1 MSRTLRRYEK
11 KIKGAGTQMI
21 GFIRGILAEKGN
33 GYIIVDVGG
42 VGYEIYVPANSGSY
56 MAAEGSEVMIY
67 TAMMVREDDMSLYG
81 FSRKG
86 ELEAFKKL
94 ITVSGVGAKAA
105 ISILSAFTLEQLQQA
120 IVFEDAKTLTKANGI
135 GKKTAERIV
144 LELKD
149 KFSVEGQADMPQDSQ
164 ELMTDAS
171 GAASGRAE
179 AVNALIALGYSRGE
193 ATSALASVAENDL
206 SAEEYIRLAL
216 KKLF

>member
-1 MSRTLRRYEK
+1 
-11 KIKGAGTQMI
+11 MI
-21 GFIRGILAEKGN
+21 GFIRGILAEKSN

-42 VGYEIYVPANSGSY
+42 IGYEIFVPANSGAY
-56 MAAEGSEVMIY
+56 MAAEGSEIMVYTSMI
-67 TAMMVREDDMSLYG
+67 VREDDVSLYG

-86 ELEAFKKL
+86 ELDAFKKL

-135 GKKTAERIV
+135 GKKSAERIV

-149 KFSVEGQADMPQDSQ
+149 KFSAEGHDGSMHTS
-164 ELMTDAS
+164 ETLMTSDG
-171 GAASGRAE
+171 GAATGRAE
-179 AVNALIALGYSRGE
+179 AVSALIELGYSRGE
-193 ATSALASVAENDL
+193 ATSALASIKETDL

-216 KKLF
+216 KNLF

>member
-1 MSRTLRRYEK
+1 
-11 KIKGAGTQMI
+11 MI
-21 GFIRGILAEKGN
+21 GFIRGVLAEKGN

-42 VGYEIYVPANSGSY
+42 VGYEIFVPANSGAY
-56 MAAEGSEVMIY
+56 MSSEGQEVMIH
-67 TAMMVREDDMSLYG
+67 TMMIVREDDMSLYG
-81 FSRKG
+81 FTRKG
-86 ELEAFKKL
+86 EKDAFKKL
-94 ITVSGVGAKAA
+94 ITVNGVGAKAA

-120 IVFEDAKTLTKANGI
+120 IVFEDAKALTKANGI

-149 KFSVEGQADMPQDSQ
+149 KFSAEGQEGAPVVSED
-164 ELMTDAS
+164 LMTNAS
-171 GAASGRAE
+171 GEANGRAE

-193 ATSALASVAENDL
+193 ATSALAAVKETDL

>member
-1 MSRTLRRYEK
+1 
-11 KIKGAGTQMI
+11 MI
-21 GFIRGILAEKGN
+21 GFIRGTLAEKGN

-42 VGYEIYVPANSGSY
+42 VGYEIFVPANSGAY
-56 MAAEGSEVMIY
+56 MSAEGQEVMIH
-67 TAMMVREDDMSLYG
+67 TMMIVREDDMSLYG
-81 FSRKG
+81 FTRKG
-86 ELEAFKKL
+86 EKDAFKKL

-149 KFSVEGQADMPQDSQ
+149 KFSAEGQDGEPVAA
-164 ELMTDAS
+164 ENLMSDES
-171 GAASGRAE
+171 GAVSRRAE
-179 AVNALIALGYSRGE
+179 AINALIALGYSRGE
-193 ATSALASVAENDL
+193 ATSALASVKETDL
-206 SAEEYIRLAL
+206 TAEEYIRQAL

>member
-1 MSRTLRRYEK
+1 
-11 KIKGAGTQMI
+11 MI

-42 VGYEIYVPANSGSY
+42 IGYEIFVPANSGAY
-56 MAAEGSEVMIY
+56 MAAEGSEIMVYTSMI
-67 TAMMVREDDMSLYG
+67 VREDDVSLYG

-86 ELEAFKKL
+86 ELDAFKKL

-120 IVFEDAKTLTKANGI
+120 IIFEDAKTLTKANGI
-135 GKKTAERIV
+135 GKKSAERIV

-149 KFSVEGQADMPQDSQ
+149 KFSAEGHDGSMHTS
-164 ELMTDAS
+164 ETLMTSDG
-171 GAASGRAE
+171 GAATGRAE
-179 AVNALIALGYSRGE
+179 AVSALIELGYSRGE
-193 ATSALASVAENDL
+193 ATSALASIKETDL

-216 KKLF
+216 KNLF